1 MPRIKRVADRYDPL
15 RRLLHGQRGIMGY
28 TYRDLAERLH
38 CSPETARSRCIHPG
52 TLTVDELRRYATILD
67 IPADELRSAIP
78 FS

>member
-1 MPRIKRVADRYDPL
+1 
-15 RRLLHGQRGIMGY
+15 MGY